1 MNYGVSFALDDFG
14 NGNSNLDYL
23 IDMPV
28 DILKLDQ
35 NMTKAYF
42 NKMKAKHVVDAM
54 NSMIHDMG
62 LKIVAEGIETR
73 EQLEAMKKLGIDY
86 IQGYYFSKPLPANV
100 YLEFISKQQHECREG
115 QG

>member
-28 DILKLDQ
+28 NILKLDQ

-42 NKMKAKHVVDAM
+42 NKMKARYVVDAM
-54 NSMIHDMG
+54 NSMVHDMG
-62 LKIVAEGIETR
+62 LKIVAEGIETK
-73 EQLEAMKKLGIDY
+73 EQLDVLEELGIDY
-86 IQGYYFSKPLPANV
+86 IQGYYFSRPLPAEQF
-100 YLEFISKQQHECREG
+100 LEFLAH
-115 QG
+115 